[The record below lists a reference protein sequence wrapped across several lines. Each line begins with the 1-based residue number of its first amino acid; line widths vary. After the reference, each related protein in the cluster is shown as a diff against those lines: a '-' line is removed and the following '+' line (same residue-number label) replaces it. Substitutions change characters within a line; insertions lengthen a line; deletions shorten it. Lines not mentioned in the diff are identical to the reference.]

1 MTEAR
6 LVLELVNSNGL
17 SSPGICSNRPG
28 DKITKRTTA
37 ITRAATSTIVA
48 VVGVPNQ
55 VEIKSTATQETKT
68 QYKNMHKNTNWV
80 LNYIS
85 TIMGMENKSSPVAW
99 VVVGNTIVTRGWIL
113 PTWEATSVGSAW
125 NPHGVCA
132 KSFISVLGHS
142 FHVVVDQQG
151 AATTGTLWNS
161 AGEQPL
167 RHNPSADDE
176 RMARS
181 IDRSIDR
188 ALLRKL
194 PTLHRPS

>member
-1 MTEAR
+1 
-6 LVLELVNSNGL
+6 
-17 SSPGICSNRPG
+17 
-28 DKITKRTTA
+28 
-37 ITRAATSTIVA
+37 
-48 VVGVPNQ
+48 
-55 VEIKSTATQETKT
+55 
-68 QYKNMHKNTNWV
+68 
-80 LNYIS
+80 
-85 TIMGMENKSSPVAW
+85 MGMENKSSPVAW

-188 ALLRKL
+188 SSAFAQASYASQAQLEGFRV
-194 PTLHRPS
+194 

>member
-1 MTEAR
+1 
-6 LVLELVNSNGL
+6 
-17 SSPGICSNRPG
+17 
-28 DKITKRTTA
+28 
-37 ITRAATSTIVA
+37 
-48 VVGVPNQ
+48 
-55 VEIKSTATQETKT
+55 
-68 QYKNMHKNTNWV
+68 
-80 LNYIS
+80 
-85 TIMGMENKSSPVAW
+85 MGMENKSSPVAW

-142 FHVVVDQQG
+142 FHVVVNQQG

-181 IDRSIDR
+181 IDR